1 MKKAKSVLSALM
13 VAVMLL
19 TLAPLKGFAADYAV
33 DVNEN
38 ELTEPVS
45 YKTGDIIEFGSYP
58 QSKVTD
64 EGLIESL
71 SECLTEDGW
80 NSYGYFSGDSTV
92 GSMQKSSYMMYEDL
106 TYDNCKYRA
115 VKFSAYRP
123 KFTYE
128 TSIAEN
134 SYQDDNGYTVN
145 TVYYFKFEPIKWRV
159 LDPYDG
165 LVMCESV
172 IDSQPFSDTIY
183 EKDGSFY
190 NNSDCD
196 SIANSYTSSSI
207 RDWLNSSFYNFA
219 FSEEEK
225 ERVLP
230 TSIETRFDGS
240 PESEETD
247 NFDRIFLMSSGHSRS
262 TSFGFSSD
270 FNFCDKQKMAVGSDY
285 AESQGLWVRVG
296 SEYDGY
302 TYWRLR
308 TAGTTFDNT
317 YYISSGGQTCD
328 PYEVFSK
335 VYNTSSGIRPL
346 CRLKNLY
353 YDNTDVSIES
363 GKIYSDADFIQYGS
377 PLFCDSLFEYS
388 NNSMMLYG
396 INTEDFSM
404 TKVYKDQDCPTNS
417 NYMIE
422 FSGSGKTSPGLGG
435 YYQLVK
441 ERHGGIFY
449 HVIIAKIP
457 VGYEIDTNSN
467 TLGVG
472 GRITRLTST
481 KGTGDW
487 ALYVFEIKYGLTF
500 QSAPYGYTSG
510 HIYIKSEDSCRFSY
524 ETANDEF
531 KWYVG
536 YSNIFDNTGTTVFND
551 GNFASSTNSIGRYNN
566 NLSASDT
573 VSVTRVTA
581 STDCPTTSGYMMK
594 VQTSPGTSSPGL
606 GGFYHEV
613 TPERGRTYYHKILA
627 KIPKGYYLSYKAN
640 RISADFEWITD
651 NEGTGDWETYI
662 YKVTVAKNPEY
673 TGTFGF
679 MALYPD
685 GSASVETGD
694 KYTTT
699 EAVSWYVAYANVFKN
714 YEFSNDLK
722 ATDLIK
728 SAIVESS
735 GHTYVAYNYSCSW
748 SMAKIICEKIGGH
761 LATITSSTE
770 NSAIASL
777 VSSVSASSPY
787 YWLGGTDAYSESSW
801 RWITGEAFSSFTK
814 WSSGQPDNYLSAEHY
829 LEMWTSD
836 GYWNDNKL
844 DATYGF
850 VCEFDNYWTPIKT
863 VEKDGHLYSLYNEHL
878 TWSQAE
884 SRCQQMGGHLVT
896 IKSEEEQALVEDL
909 LEYGVK
915 GGYFIGCS
923 DTATEGTWKWVDT
936 NEIFFVGTGSSGTA
950 SGYNNWNTGEPNNGS
965 GVEDCG
971 GIYTA
976 TGKWNDYSGDTSA
989 IVGFICEI
997 DTTIIKPSYSYCHNG
1012 TKYEV
1017 YDKSLSWTDANL
1029 FAQMQG
1035 GHLLTITSQEE
1046 QDYINTIITGHNKYL
1061 YWMGAN
1067 YYNGGRYFRWSNN
1080 EEWGYTNW
1088 KSGEP
1093 SAHNILNYTPFIQ
1106 IVASN
1111 TSTYSVGQ
1119 WNDEYNAGLT
1129 GGWSLSNTGLIIEY
1143 DDYYETAAVDE
1154 QKGAPVNYFVA
1165 PSADDGWAQ
1174 NADGTLST
1182 SNNGVTVKYDPSD
1195 ETFLFDSGG
1204 NALTSDVT
1212 KTFLY
1217 KFDLFKPLKENQYLT
1232 LSAHYVSGSISSS
1245 NTQPTGYCIV
1255 MEGEHFS
1262 FDGSVSSRTCSA
1274 RCALDVRNNEGV
1286 YFNSDSTPYKSGP
1299 LAITQTNTLNMVS
1312 VWLFIPSGETITL
1325 DNYKIKFSVNI
1336 TDEPVETPEYS
1347 RLAQKVLT
1355 GGTYGSLLNAP
1366 EKTGYDFVGWKY
1378 GDKTLTSQSELAD
1391 NKNHV
1396 ITAEWSAQAYTVNFN
1411 CNGGV
1416 CPTASKTV
1424 YYDSAYGEMPTP
1436 TKEGYFFLG
1445 WYTKK
1450 KGGNVVK
1457 EDYMYKL
1464 ASDVTL
1470 YACWAKCDSNI
1481 CGENL
1486 IWTLDDNKLIISGT
1500 GDMFDFTA
1508 GNAPWSSVSN
1518 YINSIEIQSGVNG
1531 IGDYAFYNLTSV
1543 RSVELSQ
1550 TLNTIGEGA
1559 FENCLMLESVTI
1571 PDGVKTIKSST
1582 FQNCISLTELSFPY
1596 SVSCIEDCAFDGC
1609 NNVSKITVINP
1620 KCVMPDGWITSN
1632 EDAVIYGYSN
1642 STAQAFADGN
1652 DLTFV
1657 SIGYYGEQD
1666 GILWIFTDA
1675 TEILQIIG
1683 SGDMPDYPENIV
1695 PWNVIKD
1702 EVKTVVFS
1710 DEITYIG
1717 SNSLQGCTNVS
1728 KITFPQKLV
1737 DIGINA
1743 LEGTR
1748 WFENCDSGIVTIK
1761 TILYAYKEGVTDN
1774 NVVICNGITR
1784 ISSNFSSSFKNGVDS
1799 PISLQIPNT
1808 VSVIKDGAL
1817 SYASELTTISVNSG
1831 NQYYKCVNNVLYSK
1845 DGKQLVCYPAGL
1857 NGNITVPESV
1867 TEIRPYAFAGCES
1880 MEEISIGKN
1889 VTYIADNAFE
1899 STTLTTI
1906 YGYYGSYAQS
1916 YAQTH
1921 GYDFVPYTSTVTL
1934 DCNDDEGTVIT
1945 MTVNSGCAIGDLY
1958 VPAQNG
1964 YKFTGWYLETDD
1976 EDVLVSSD
1984 YIVNEDITLYAY
1996 WEEIPEETPYIV
2008 GIIIKNLPT
2017 KTEYFVGDSIVT
2029 DGMELTAQFSDGTE
2043 KEISEG
2049 FYCVPSKF
2057 SSDGVQNVTVT
2068 YSGVTASFEVNVK
2081 KIVPASLTI
2090 LKLPDTVSYF
2100 VGQSVKTKGLV
2111 VLITY
2116 NNGTQRIVNDT
2127 SQFEY
2132 VYDFSTESSA
2142 SDVTLYYSENGVTVE
2157 AFYQVSVT
2165 ACPQIYS
2172 ETLTCNSGDEFLM
2185 PVYISGNTGLMGC
2198 IIYVTYD
2205 PTVMTPST
2213 PRCSWNGDI
2222 SSNSENGTLRIIW
2235 YNSSQETTDGRIFN
2249 IPFKVSTK
2257 AEPGEYNIDIS
2268 FSEEDT
2274 FNENFDNVK
2283 LECQGASLTVIS
2295 SDKKPTVYSD
2305 DIECRAAEY
2314 VDVPIYIE
2322 NNVGIEDA
2330 TYLTFNFDV
2339 STFTYVECVNGIG
2352 TVSRV
2357 TGQSTGNLK
2366 IRLDEVLPDAGDGC
2380 LITVRLLVADKAVS
2394 QSHIT
2399 LSIDDEKWA
2408 AESFEVLISKKNSK
2422 TELYA
2427 ETVSAKY
2434 GETITLPVCIKDND
2448 GIMGYVISAE
2458 YDTSKLKLSEI
2469 TVGETWSQGLFEY
2482 NDSNGLID
2490 IIWTGSES
2498 IDSDGVV
2505 FYLKFIVN
2513 DDLLSGN
2520 TEIMLSYDSGNT
2532 YNELWES
2539 VNINCTNVSIAIEG
2553 KKPIVPV
2560 DGTETV
2566 VEYTEKYIYGILP
2579 GMSDLSANI
2588 TSVDG
2593 YSYTLEK
2600 SGELVG
2606 TSTTVV
2612 IVHGNE
2618 SVDRYTVILFG
2629 DVNGDGWYDGTDAMI
2644 VSCIVNGLLTREQ
2657 VGDAVWMAADCNYD
2671 GVIDQAD
2678 VDLLNQAGVLLANID
2693 QSQSEETLMTDSS
2706 YVEYLNLIDQQ
2717 VEVTS
2722 EETTEDNTETPIPDK
2737 WETFIRLVIN
2747 LIKQIFS
2754 IIKIY

>member
-19 TLAPLKGFAADYAV
+19 TLAPLNGFAADYAV

-71 SECLTEDGW
+71 NSVVTESDW
-80 NSYGYFSGDSTV
+80 VEF
-92 GSMQKSSYMMYEDL
+92 GSIEKGNLMKYADIQYKEE
-106 TYDNCKYRA
+106 KYRA
-115 VKFSAYRP
+115 LYFTEYKHEFSKYPDANGNEST
-123 KFTYE
+123 K
-128 TSIAEN
+128 N
-134 SYQDDNGYTVN
+134 YQEINGYYVD
-145 TVYYFKFEPIKWRV
+145 TVYWFKFDTLRWEV
-159 LDPYDG
+159 LDTESG
-165 LVMCESV
+165 LAVCENI
-172 IDSQPFSDTIY
+172 IDAQAFNDTVYAHDDKYYGDTEFSY
-183 EKDGSFY
+183 FA
-190 NNSDCD
+190 NNY
-196 SIANSYTSSSI
+196 AESSL
-207 RDWLNSSFYNFA
+207 REWLNSRFYTTA
-219 FSEEEK
+219 FNDDEKKSLKQSSLNNKNSSSETEY
-225 ERVLP
+225 
-230 TSIETRFDGS
+230 DC
-240 PESEETD
+240 D
-247 NFDRIFLMSSGHSRS
+247 NTMDNVFILSVHDLSDVSY
-262 TSFGFSSD
+262 GFNSD
-270 FNFCDKQKMAVGSDY
+270 FYFADQKRKNISISDY
-285 AESQGLWVRVG
+285 AYSQGCYPDSDISKNYWWVRNYSNLSNNAGVVINETGVISCGTLYAASVG
-296 SEYDGY
+296 VRPAIILNNIS
-302 TYWRLR
+302 
-308 TAGTTFDNT
+308 DNT
-317 YYISSGGQTCD
+317 QKISINKS
-328 PYEVFSK
+328 E
-335 VYNTSSGIRPL
+335 
-346 CRLKNLY
+346 
-353 YDNTDVSIES
+353 
-363 GKIYSDADFIQYGS
+363 IYSDSSFIQYGS
-377 PLFCDSLFEYS
+377 PKFTDSLFEFS
-388 NNSMMLYG
+388 NNGVIAYNNRS
-396 INTEDFSM
+396 NTTVS
-404 TKVYKDQDCPTNS
+404 KVSKESSCPTNS
-417 NYMIE
+417 NYMLKITTDGV
-422 FSGSGKTSPGLGG
+422 SAPGLGG
-435 YYQLVK
+435 FVQSIQGRGVYY
-441 ERHGGIFY
+441 HIF
-449 HVIIAKIP
+449 IAKIP
-457 VGYEIDTNSN
+457 KGYSYRVIYN
-467 TLGVG
+467 TLYYDAKVKY
-472 GRITRLTST
+472 LTST

-487 ALYVFEIKYGLTF
+487 ALYITEINYGINPSHAPKYNT
-500 QSAPYGYTSG
+500 AAGYV
-510 HIYIKSEDSCRFSY
+510 YLVNNDAASESQI
-524 ETANDEF
+524 T
-531 KWYVG
+531 WYVG

-551 GNFASSTNSIGRYNN
+551 GNFASSTNSIVRYNN
-566 NLSASDT
+566 NSSASDT

-594 VQTSPGTSSPGL
+594 IQTSPGTSSPGL

-613 TPERGRTYYHKILA
+613 TPERGKTYYHKILA

-662 YKVTVAKNPEY
+662 YKVTVPNNPEY
-673 TGTFGF
+673 TGTFGYV
-679 MALYPD
+679 ALYPD
-685 GSASVETGD
+685 GSASVGIGD
-694 KYTTT
+694 KNTTT

-787 YWLGGTDAYSESSW
+787 YWLGGTDAYSEGSW

-909 LEYGVK
+909 LKYGVK
-915 GGYFIGCS
+915 GGYYIGCS

-936 NEIFFVGTGSSGTA
+936 NETFFVGTGSSGTA
-950 SGYNNWNTGEPNNGS
+950 LGYNNWDTGEPNNGS

-971 GIYTA
+971 GIYA
-976 TGKWNDYSGDTSA
+976 NTGKWNDYPGGTSE
-989 IVGFICEI
+989 IEGFICEI

-1012 TKYEV
+1012 TKYEI

-1046 QDYINTIITGHNKYL
+1046 QDYINTIITGHSKYL

-1067 YYNGGRYFRWSNN
+1067 YYNNGRYFRWSNN

-1093 SAHNILNYTPFIQ
+1093 SAHSIFNKTPFIQ
-1106 IVASN
+1106 IVARD

-1129 GGWSLSNTGLIIEY
+1129 GDWSLSNTGLIIEY

-1245 NTQPTGYCIV
+1245 NTEPTGYCIV

-1457 EDYMYKL
+1457 EDYIYKL

-1500 GDMFDFTA
+1500 GDMLDFTA

-1571 PDGVKTIKSST
+1571 PDGVKTIEPST
-1582 FQNCISLTELSFPY
+1582 FQNCISLTELLFPY

-1761 TILYAYKEGVTDN
+1761 TILYAYKEGVADD

-1934 DCNDDEGTVIT
+1934 DCNDDDGTVIT
-1945 MTVNSGCAIGDLY
+1945 MTVNTGCAIGDLY

-1976 EDVLVSSD
+1976 EDVLIASD

-2068 YSGVTASFEVNVK
+2068 YSGVTASFGVNVK

-2090 LKLPDTVSYF
+2090 LTLPDTVSYF
-2100 VGQSVKTKGLV
+2100 VGQSVKTKGLI
-2111 VLITY
+2111 VLIKY

-2198 IIYVTYD
+2198 MIYVTYD
-2205 PTVMTPST
+2205 PSVMTPSA
-2213 PRCSWNGDI
+2213 PGCSWDGDI

-2330 TYLTFNFDV
+2330 TYLTFNFDA

-2380 LITVRLLVADKAVS
+2380 LITVRLLVADKAVGKS
-2394 QSHIT
+2394 LIT
-2399 LSIDDEKWA
+2399 LSIDDEKWV

-2434 GETITLPVCIKDND
+2434 GETITVPVCIKDND

-2469 TVGETWSQGLFEY
+2469 TFGETWSKGLFEY

-2706 YVEYLNLIDQQ
+2706 YEEYLNLIDQQ